1 MLIDSLSQHL
11 WALTTQG
18 RIKIVPENKWAILQ
32 GHRNS
37 RKIISYLKS
46 LAFLCEILHFKFWNN
61 LNIILFSC
69 VRVVTVGKVFKIEF
83 KLFFI
88 TNNNLSRFFF
98 VTKDVV
104 KVNDNSLFES
114 SSSYIF

>member
-1 MLIDSLSQHL
+1 MKQS
-11 WALTTQG
+11 
-18 RIKIVPENKWAILQ
+18 E
-32 GHRNS
+32 
-37 RKIISYLKS
+37 Y
-46 LAFLCEILHFKFWNN
+46 
-61 LNIILFSC
+61 NIIFMCPSSN
-69 VRVVTVGKVFKIEF
+69 RGKVFKIEF

>member
-1 MLIDSLSQHL
+1 MCPSSN
-11 WALTTQG
+11 
-18 RIKIVPENKWAILQ
+18 R
-32 GHRNS
+32 
-37 RKIISYLKS
+37 
-46 LAFLCEILHFKFWNN
+46 
-61 LNIILFSC
+61 
-69 VRVVTVGKVFKIEF
+69 GKVFKTEF

-114 SSSYIF
+114 SIPTFSKIDLRFFV